1 MSRRAKALIGGLVA
15 VVVLGVLLV
24 AAELVARSIVAD
36 RVDAELRQA
45 FALDADD
52 PLTASV
58 DGPIV
63 LLQLAQGRLDRVRAE
78 IPGVGAGSIRAD
90 VELIAEGV
98 ALDARQP
105 SDRVEATVRI
115 AESDVSRLLGAL
127 GQAVV
132 RDIQLVDGEVVLV
145 TGFDVFGLGFELA
158 AGVAPSIERGIVSLA
173 PSSLALNGARVELA
187 ELRGQFGGFID
198 PIVDP
203 LLAPRDIC
211 IAEALPVGLT
221 EQRVDVLDRELV
233 VIVSGENVA
242 LGGGDLVERG
252 TCP

>member
-1 MSRRAKALIGGLVA
+1 MPNTETVR
-15 VVVLGVLLV
+15 
-24 AAELVARSIVAD
+24 
-36 RVDAELRQA
+36 A
-45 FALDADD
+45 FA
-52 PLTASV
+52 P
-58 DGPIV
+58 
-63 LLQLAQGRLDRVRAE
+63 
-78 IPGVGAGSIRAD
+78 
-90 VELIAEGV
+90 
-98 ALDARQP
+98 
-105 SDRVEATVRI
+105 ATVGNI
-115 AESDVSRLLGAL
+115 
-127 GQAVV
+127 
-132 RDIQLVDGEVVLV
+132 IC
-145 TGFDVFGLGFELA
+145 GFDVFGLGFELA

-187 ELRGQFGGFID
+187 DLRGQFGEFID

-242 LGGGDLVERG
+242 LGGGDLAERG